1 MDRLSKFLKG
11 FALMGTDALEIIV
24 NCFTFSLS

>member
-11 FALMGTDALEIIV
+11 FALMDTDAFEIIV